1 MVTALCVLAA
11 LAGLILVQ
19 RLIPLAAR
27 EPSTA
32 GTEIIYQA
40 LYVMYGV
47 ALGFS
52 LFLTSQQFS
61 EAEGTVLREASR
73 VEQIYRLVEPFP
85 EQERERVQAL
95 AKSYAQVVVEEEWSL
110 LGRGSESQASP
121 RAEMIADELRR
132 SIASLE
138 PETSREEA
146 LVTQAVVLVADLE
159 EIRLTRVLERRR
171 GMPSI
176 LWSVLVIGGVI
187 TVVCTFFFGIKNP
200 WLHGGS
206 VAALTVVVV
215 VVLYAI
221 YRIEYPYTGDIRV
234 RPEAFELMLQR
245 IESNNGG

>member
-19 RLIPLAAR
+19 RLMPLAAR
-27 EPSTA
+27 EPSTV
-32 GTEIIYQA
+32 GTGIIYQA

-47 ALGFS
+47 TLGFS
-52 LFLTSQQFS
+52 LFLTWQQFS
-61 EAEGTVLREASR
+61 EAEGTALREASR
-73 VEQIYRLVEPFP
+73 VEEIYRLVEPFP
-85 EQERERVQAL
+85 GPERVQAL
-95 AKSYAQVVVEEEWSL
+95 AKSYAQVVVEEWPL

-121 RAEMIADELRR
+121 RAEMIADDLRR
-132 SIASLE
+132 SISSLE
-138 PETSREEA
+138 PETSGEEA
-146 LVTQAVVLVADLE
+146 LITEAVVLVAELE
-159 EIRLTRVLERRR
+159 ELRLTRVLESRR
-171 GMPSI
+171 GIPSI
-176 LWSVLVIGGVI
+176 LCAVLVIGGVI

-215 VVLYAI
+215 LVLYAI

-245 IESNNGG
+245 IERDDSE